1 MGICRRSHLAQ
12 PFREKKYLLPGRLPA
27 EQQGK
32 EPSSC
37 LARQLGMGRSKLGS
51 QVGKDGAQDNCCPC
65 SLCSLPQACRTLE
78 PGAGLLSLYCTP
90 QTLQSLCCTPKT
102 LSCWTPQTLQSSCW
116 TPQTLQSPCCTPLTL
131 QSSCCTPQTL
141 QSSCCT
147 PQTLQSPC
155 WTSQTLQAPC
165 WTPQTLQS
173 SCCTPQILQAPCCTP
188 QTLKSP
194 CCTPQTL
201 QLCKVEHSGKA
212 FWVCYITPN
221 ARFNSSRS
229 GLIKKE
235 LSAFLQCLQLL

>member
-1 MGICRRSHLAQ
+1 
-12 PFREKKYLLPGRLPA
+12 
-27 EQQGK
+27 
-32 EPSSC
+32 
-37 LARQLGMGRSKLGS
+37 MGRSKLGS

-65 SLCSLPQACRTLE
+65 SLCSLPQACRTLD
-78 PGAGLLSLYCTP
+78 
-90 QTLQSLCCTPKT
+90 LCCTPKT

-201 QLCKVEHSGKA
+201 QAPCCTPQTLHLSCCPGCFSQAWKSPRSFSPSMGGWAMFGKTCRQGTSHHGEG
-212 FWVCYITPN
+212 FKPLPH
-221 ARFNSSRS
+221 FSP
-229 GLIKKE
+229 
-235 LSAFLQCLQLL
+235 CLPHP

>member
-78 PGAGLLSLYCTP
+78 PGAGLLSTSGHTGDSGKVPGPAQGMGIGMGQHCWGRKG
-90 QTLQSLCCTPKT
+90 SSS
-102 LSCWTPQTLQSSCW
+102 SCWTPQTLQSSCW

-155 WTSQTLQAPC
+155 WTSQTLQ
-165 WTPQTLQS
+165 TLQ
-173 SCCTPQILQAPCCTP
+173 PLPI
-188 QTLKSP
+188 
-194 CCTPQTL
+194 
-201 QLCKVEHSGKA
+201 
-212 FWVCYITPN
+212 I
-221 ARFNSSRS
+221 
-229 GLIKKE
+229 
-235 LSAFLQCLQLL
+235 